1 MYSNVNLNETILI
14 RNIIICYKAKR
25 KRKERD
31 GIQET
36 YT

>member
-1 MYSNVNLNETILI
+1 MKLLI
-14 RNIIICYKAKR
+14 RNIIICVKAKR